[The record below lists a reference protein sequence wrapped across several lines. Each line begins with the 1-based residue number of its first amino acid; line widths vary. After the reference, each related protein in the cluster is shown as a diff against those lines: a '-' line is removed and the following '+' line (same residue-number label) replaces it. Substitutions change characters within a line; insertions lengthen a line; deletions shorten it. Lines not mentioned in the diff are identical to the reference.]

1 MAKWNKGLIFAME
14 ELEENEAPEVE
25 GGADSLETS
34 MLETNEAGADLD
46 DMDSSIEEAVEGAE
60 EIEAIADTMEDTI
73 EEGGADAATAR
84 VAEVAVESVY
94 KRLNINRRAIPSL
107 ESFGTRSSRA
117 QATRYAVEGF
127 KEQAQAIWK
136 RIWEAIQKAWAWIK
150 GWYEKLFDANVK
162 LEARAKKL
170 KEAAGKLSGSPKEGQ
185 MDAGGIGVALAL
197 GGSFSASNV
206 VKGLKETGLVVKKN
220 NTNIAKATEVLGG
233 VSLKSDVTTI
243 AASIS
248 GKITDLAGSKL
259 PGNKEVKLEKT
270 RFFDKMKPV
279 ISESGKSDAKIEKID
294 VASTSDMSAIADAVL
309 SISEGVKGSKEMSS
323 KLDKSY
329 GKLKDLIQSGLK
341 ETTKE
346 SEDKEAS
353 KQLMQAIPE
362 LNSGL
367 IAMAKTVNSYAMGV
381 AKTGLDY
388 VEKSMKQ
395 YEAAK

>member
-1 MAKWNKGLIFAME
+1 
-14 ELEENEAPEVE
+14 
-25 GGADSLETS
+25 
-34 MLETNEAGADLD
+34 
-46 DMDSSIEEAVEGAE
+46 
-60 EIEAIADTMEDTI
+60 
-73 EEGGADAATAR
+73 
-84 VAEVAVESVY
+84 
-94 KRLNINRRAIPSL
+94 
-107 ESFGTRSSRA
+107 
-117 QATRYAVEGF
+117 
-127 KEQAQAIWK
+127 
-136 RIWEAIQKAWAWIK
+136 
-150 GWYEKLFDANVK
+150 
-162 LEARAKKL
+162 
-170 KEAAGKLSGSPKEGQ
+170 
-185 MDAGGIGVALAL
+185 
-197 GGSFSASNV
+197 
-206 VKGLKETGLVVKKN
+206 
-220 NTNIAKATEVLGG
+220 
-233 VSLKSDVTTI
+233 
-243 AASIS
+243 
-248 GKITDLAGSKL
+248 
-259 PGNKEVKLEKT
+259 
-270 RFFDKMKPV
+270 MKPV